1 MIRRLGLAVLV
12 ISMVLA
18 ACGRQVTFPKA
29 GTSNGTI
36 PSGQMLIRF
45 RTVAPQD
52 YANVRYVIVFNT
64 SGNGQEPFPQANQT
78 GFQNYSFSFVVGGP
92 NGLVGLPQLLQYYIA
107 PGSSAGI
114 QTIGISIPP
123 NLVQFIP
130 NSGGNGQGGE
140 FQLTFSRA
148 LLYGVNPGGTG
159 VPGAASPSANP
170 SPTPAVAATSV
181 PTATATLNPLVAPTS
196 AAQQAWNINFVTTDQ
211 SGLPIDSM
219 GLGGATDTSFSLNVN
234 TTQVISTTYTKPQ
247 VARLNNQA
255 AQISG
260 YQLIN
265 SP

>member
-18 ACGRQVTFPKA
+18 ACGRQVTFPKT
-29 GTSNGTI
+29 GSTGTI

-45 RTVAPQD
+45 RTAAPQD

-64 SGNGQEPFPQANQT
+64 SGNGNEPLPQANQT

-92 NGLVGLPQLLQYYIA
+92 QGLVGLPQLLQYYLA
-107 PGSSAGI
+107 PGTSSGI

-123 NLVQFIP
+123 NLITFVP

-140 FQLTFSRA
+140 FQITFARA
-148 LLYGVNPGGTG
+148 LLYGINPGGTPI
-159 VPGAASPSANP
+159 PGAP
-170 SPTPAVAATSV
+170 SPAPTASSVATSV
-181 PTATATLNPLVAPTS
+181 PSATATLNPLVAPTT
-196 AAQQAWNINFVTTDQ
+196 AAQQTWNINFITTDPN
-211 SGLPIDSM
+211 GIPIDSM
-219 GLGGATDTSFSLNVN
+219 GLGGATDTSFSLRID
-234 TTQVISTTYTKPQ
+234 TTQPVSTTYTKPQ
-247 VARLNNQA
+247 SLQLQNPP

-260 YQLIN
+260 YQIIN